1 MGPGAILLFLL
12 ANLFSPH
19 SHSPTLHRLVVND
32 NDRDHSKA
40 RHQTDKLRPSPQPSI
55 WAQGK
60 RESGPR
66 ALRRQRPTYRVSSP
80 LQPRPLRGTNHP
92 TSLSVCGP
100 FSPPPGP
107 GTHSISPSLG
117 TARPDLFVATRM
129 THSLLRP
136 YRAPPQCSPGDPP
149 PAARLS
155 PRPHSLCSPAPTFP
169 LWFSLVFDPSKPF
182 DPKKRGMR
190 AGGLPGSWRLPG
202 SKTAGDWAELA
213 LSSGP
218 TWSAVHS
225 RRS

>member
-1 MGPGAILLFLL
+1 MTMIETTQKQGTKLTSYAHLRSHPSGHKGKGSL
-12 ANLFSPH
+12 AHGRSGDRDP
-19 SHSPTLHRLVVND
+19 PTL
-32 NDRDHSKA
+32 
-40 RHQTDKLRPSPQPSI
+40 
-55 WAQGK
+55 
-60 RESGPR
+60 
-66 ALRRQRPTYRVSSP
+66 SSP

-117 TARPDLFVATRM
+117 TAGPDLFVATRM